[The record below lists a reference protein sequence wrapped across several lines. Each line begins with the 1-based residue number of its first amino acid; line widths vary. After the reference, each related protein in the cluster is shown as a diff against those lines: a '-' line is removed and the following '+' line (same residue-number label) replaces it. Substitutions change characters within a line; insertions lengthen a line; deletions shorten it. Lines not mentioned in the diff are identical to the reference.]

1 LSPEE
6 RQRTDAFLEHLAFEK
21 RCSAHTVANYRRDLV
36 ALVDYCERAGHE
48 CWRDLTTH
56 DIRAFAAA
64 CHRRGLSPRS
74 IQRRL
79 SAVRSFFRY
88 LIREKVLKRN
98 PAADVSAPKAG
109 KRLPG
114 TLDADQMARLLEF
127 PGDDPLT
134 VRDRAM
140 LELLYSSGLR
150 LAELV
155 ALDMHDVDASDATVT
170 VTGKGAKTR
179 IVPVG
184 RRALEALAEW
194 QRTRVRM
201 AGHEERALFVSRRG
215 TRLAPR
221 SVQER
226 IVHWAKRQGM
236 DRSVYPHLFRHSFA
250 SHLLESS
257 GDLRAVQELLG
268 HADVSTTQ
276 IYTHLDFQHLAQIY
290 DRTHPRA
297 RNNRK

>member
-1 LSPEE
+1 MSPGE
-6 RQRTDAFLEHLAFEK
+6 RQRLDAFLEHLRFEK
-21 RCSAHTVANYRRDLV
+21 RCSEHTVANYRRDLA
-36 ALVDYCERAGHE
+36 ALADYCERAE
-48 CWRDLTTH
+48 KAAWRELTSH
-56 DIRAFAAA
+56 DVRAFAAA
-64 CHRRGLSPRS
+64 CHRRGLAPRS

-79 SAVRSFFRY
+79 SAVRGFFRF
-88 LIREKVLKRN
+88 LIREKVLTKN

-109 KRLPG
+109 RRLPD
-114 TLDADQMARLLEF
+114 TLDADRMARLLEL

-155 ALDMHDVDASDATVT
+155 ALDIGDVDDADATVT
-170 VTGKGAKTR
+170 VIGKGAKTR

-184 RRALEALAEW
+184 RQALAAIAEW
-194 QRTRVRM
+194 RRVR
-201 AGHEERALFVSRRG
+201 ARVADLEEQALFVSRRG
-215 TRLAPR
+215 NRLAAR

-226 IVHWAKRQGM
+226 VVYWARRQGM
-236 DRSVYPHLFRHSFA
+236 DRNVHAHLFRHSFA

-297 RNNRK
+297 RGSRK

>member
-1 LSPEE
+1 LSPED
-6 RQRTDAFLEHLAFEK
+6 RQKIDAFLEHLAFEK
-21 RCSAHTVANYRRDLV
+21 RCSAHTVANYRRDLS
-36 ALVDYCERAGHE
+36 ALVDYCERAGRE
-48 CWRDLTTH
+48 RWRELTTH
-56 DIRAFAAA
+56 DVRAFAATA
-64 CHRRGLSPRS
+64 HRKGLSPRS

-114 TLDADQMARLLEF
+114 TLDADQMARLLAL

-134 VRDRAM
+134 IRDRAM

-155 ALDMHDVDASDATVT
+155 ALDVHDVDAADATVT

-194 QRTRVRM
+194 RRTRV
-201 AGHEERALFVSRRG
+201 ALADQEERALFVSRRG